1 MMRSASLSVVSSALL
16 LLWATVTAAN
26 PVDVGSPMHCSTYT
40 VGADTHTECSPG
52 PSAPPAAAFACYDYT
67 VGTDTH
73 AECSPVPRTRLAPL
87 RGKIA
92 APPPITAPRCYTYH
106 IGSSTYTEC
115 R

>member
-1 MMRSASLSVVSSALL
+1 MKRRLVLSACSAALVF
-16 LLWATVTAAN
+16 WATAAAAI
-26 PVDVGSPMHCSTYT
+26 PVDIGSPMHCSTYT

-52 PSAPPAAAFACYDYT
+52 PSAPPAAAFRCYDYI

-73 AECSPVPRTRLAPL
+73 AECSPVPATRLAPL

-92 APPPITAPRCYTYH
+92 APPPATSPRCYTYR